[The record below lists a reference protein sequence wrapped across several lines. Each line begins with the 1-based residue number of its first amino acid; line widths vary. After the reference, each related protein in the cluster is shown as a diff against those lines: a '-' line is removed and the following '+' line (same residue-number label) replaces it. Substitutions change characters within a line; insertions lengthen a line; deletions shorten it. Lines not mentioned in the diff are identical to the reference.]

1 MAAIILIPP
10 ADPANQDSALNPLAD
25 HQPRNFQNYQPTL
38 HSYLTS
44 AEPQTRGPWLPGA
57 VSC

>member
-1 MAAIILIPP
+1 MT
-10 ADPANQDSALNPLAD
+10 ADPANQHGVPSAN
-25 HQPRNFQNYQPTL
+25 HQLQNYQPTL

-44 AEPQTRGPWLPGA
+44 AEPQTRGLWLPGA